1 MNTPSSSS
9 EPAAQGSWLAVVALA
24 LAAFIFNTTE
34 FAPVGLL
41 SMIGQS
47 FGMRTEDVGLMLT
60 IYAWVVALGSLPLM
74 LATGKMDRRRLL
86 IGVFL
91 VFIVSHGVSAVASQ
105 YWVLM
110 ASRLGIAASHA
121 IFWSITPSLAV
132 RMAPQGRASQG
143 LGLLSTGSSLAMV
156 LGIPLGRAVG
166 EIMGWRATFGLIG
179 LAAAV
184 VMIVLIRLL
193 PALPSQNSGSLSSL
207 PVLLR
212 RPAT

>member
-110 ASRLGIAASHA
+110 ASLACHLLVHHA
-121 IFWSITPSLAV
+121 VA
-132 RMAPQGRASQG
+132 GRAHGPPGAGQPR
-143 LGLLSTGSSLAMV
+143 TG
-156 LGIPLGRAVG
+156 PAVH
-166 EIMGWRATFGLIG
+166 
-179 LAAAV
+179 
-184 VMIVLIRLL
+184 RLVAGHGAGH
-193 PALPSQNSGSLSSL
+193 PAGP
-207 PVLLR
+207 R
-212 RPAT
+212 RR

>member
-1 MNTPSSSS
+1 MNTPSSS

-24 LAAFIFNTTE
+24 LAAFIFNTPE

-91 VFIVSHGVSAVASQ
+91 VFIVSHGVSAMASQ

-110 ASRLGIAASHA
+110 ARHLLVHHTVA
-121 IFWSITPSLAV
+121 
-132 RMAPQGRASQG
+132 GRAHGPPGAGQPR
-143 LGLLSTGSSLAMV
+143 TG
-156 LGIPLGRAVG
+156 PAVH
-166 EIMGWRATFGLIG
+166 
-179 LAAAV
+179 
-184 VMIVLIRLL
+184 RLVAGHGAGH
-193 PALPSQNSGSLSSL
+193 PAGP
-207 PVLLR
+207 R
-212 RPAT
+212 RR